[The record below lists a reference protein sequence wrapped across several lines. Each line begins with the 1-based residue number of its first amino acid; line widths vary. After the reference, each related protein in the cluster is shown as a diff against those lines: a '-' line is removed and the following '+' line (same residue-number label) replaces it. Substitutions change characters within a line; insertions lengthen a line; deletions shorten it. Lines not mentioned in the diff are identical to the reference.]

1 MAGDVASGFLLIL
14 FAVLSVYLAVWF
26 YILLPAQMAAN
37 RGRSQ
42 VGWVIFSLIFSPVMA
57 CLLLLLLGRNPND

>member
-1 MAGDVASGFLLIL
+1 MASDVASVFVLIL
-14 FAVLSVYLAVWF
+14 FAVLGMYLAVWL

-42 VGWVIFSLIFSPVMA
+42 VGWVIFSLVFSPVMA
-57 CLLLLLLGRNPND
+57 CLLLWLLGENPND